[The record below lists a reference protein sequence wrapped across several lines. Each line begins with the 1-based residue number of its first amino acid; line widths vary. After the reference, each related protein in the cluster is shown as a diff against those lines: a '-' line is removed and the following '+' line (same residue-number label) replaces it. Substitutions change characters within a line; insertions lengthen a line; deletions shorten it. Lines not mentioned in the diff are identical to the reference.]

1 LIRRSIAFAARQ
13 DAARVEQGGTGK
25 GCTTKADEGV
35 MRRPDDTRIVVA
47 VLIALFT
54 VLLLT
59 L

>member
-1 LIRRSIAFAARQ
+1 
-13 DAARVEQGGTGK
+13 
-25 GCTTKADEGV
+25 

>member
-1 LIRRSIAFAARQ
+1 LHDKRN
-13 DAARVEQGGTGK
+13 
-25 GCTTKADEGV
+25 EGV

-47 VLIALFT
+47 VLIALFA

>member
-1 LIRRSIAFAARQ
+1 
-13 DAARVEQGGTGK
+13 
-25 GCTTKADEGV
+25 

-47 VLIALFT
+47 VLIALFA